1 MLPSPLSVWA
11 KQFMARTK
19 IKICGVTSI
28 EDAKSACLCGADAI
42 GLNFYSGSGRKV
54 TLNEGFAIEVS
65 LLPFVSKVGVFVDPS
80 YDLVNKVLETIPLD
94 FLQFHGSESV
104 SFCESFSIPY
114 IKAIPAQSS
123 KQISKDLANYSSASA
138 ILLDTKVGTRF
149 GGTGEPFN
157 WEIVPEIELPLIVAG
172 GLNPKNVFEAVS
184 MINPFAVDVSSGVE
198 KAPNEKDFEMMKE
211 FVKQVGLA
219 DEAFIE
225 NG

>member
-1 MLPSPLSVWA
+1 MV
-11 KQFMARTK
+11 RTK

-28 EDAKSACLCGADAI
+28 EDAKLACLCGADAI
-42 GLNFYSGSGRKV
+42 GLNFYSESKRKV
-54 TLNEGFAIEVS
+54 TFNQGSKIGVR
-65 LLPFVSKVGVFVDPS
+65 LLPFVSKVGVFVNPS
-80 YDLVNKVLETIPLD
+80 HDLVNKALETIPLD

-104 SFCESFSIPY
+104 SFCESFSVPY

-123 KQISKDLANYSSASA
+123 KQISKDLADYSSASA
-138 ILLDTKVGTRF
+138 ILLDTKVGTFF

-157 WEIVPEIELPLIVAG
+157 WKIVPKVELPIPIIVAG

-184 MINPFAVDVSSGVE
+184 LIRPFAVDVSSGVE
-198 KAPNEKDFEMMKE
+198 KASIGKDFEMMKE

-219 DEAFIE
+219 DKAFVE